1 MSAHRKFIIGV
12 TIVVGSLVALS
23 GAPASAAGGHGASQ
37 CSLATG
43 PSGPYNIGGNLRSH
57 QPFDGDNNPGL
68 AGPGFSPFC
77 RP

>member
-1 MSAHRKFIIGV
+1 LGLL
-12 TIVVGSLVALS
+12 VGSISLS
-23 GAPASAAGGHGASQ
+23 ATPASAAGGNGRSL

-43 PSGPYNIGGNLRSH
+43 PSGPYNLGENLRAH